1 MMKYILAATL
11 VVYIILLFVPNFKVF
26 VNGQFT
32 DRVFYRI
39 FGAAVFALVFFV
51 TIGLPIYAVSTLF

>member
-11 VVYIILLFVPNFKVF
+11 VVYIILLFVPNFKVS
-26 VNGQFT
+26 VNGQPT
-32 DRVFYRI
+32 DSVFYRI